1 MKLFD
6 KKPGL
11 ARPEDFRVWK
21 EPELIYEGKLVEYR
35 DFLAAHYPKKPNS
48 DKYVE
53 KRGINFDKFMYVENK
68 EVLNDSHASQ
78 EAIAATMETAVDA

>member
-1 MKLFD
+1 M
-6 KKPGL
+6 
-11 ARPEDFRVWK
+11 ASN
-21 EPELIYEGKLVEYR
+21 
-35 DFLAAHYPKKPNS
+35 YPKKTNY

-53 KRGINFDKFMYVENK
+53 KRGINFDKFMSVENK